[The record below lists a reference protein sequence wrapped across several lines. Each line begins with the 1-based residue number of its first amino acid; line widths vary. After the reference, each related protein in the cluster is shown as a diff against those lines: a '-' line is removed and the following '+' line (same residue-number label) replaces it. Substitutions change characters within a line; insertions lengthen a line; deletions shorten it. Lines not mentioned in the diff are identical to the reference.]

1 MAKPRSLITKGR
13 NFQKK
18 IMLMFQE
25 CFSLDEFS
33 IRTPVGSENGP
44 DVIFCN
50 EAALQ
55 KVGLAIECKN
65 VKKIS
70 IWECLEQAKSHA
82 KNTKMTPALVFHRSA
97 IGNTDIFITVPLSH
111 YLELRSQLLQK
122 DDIIT

>member
-1 MAKPRSLITKGR
+1 
-13 NFQKK
+13 
-18 IMLMFQE
+18 MFQE
-25 CFSLDEFS
+25 CFSLGPDDARS
-33 IRTPVGSENGP
+33 PVGAEGGV

-50 EAALQ
+50 EATRQ

-82 KNTKMTPALVFHRSA
+82 KNTKMTPALIFHRSA

-111 YLELRSQLLQK
+111 YLELRKELLEK
-122 DDIIT
+122 ENKIND